1 MAVRIARG
9 TTGRDRILFCG
20 YHGWHDW
27 YLAANLDKDEA
38 LDEHLFPGI
47 DPIGVP
53 QALKGSSIPFVYG
66 DIDALRNKLEQ
77 YRGEVAAIIME
88 PLRSELPPPDYL
100 ENVRA
105 LASEY
110 QVILIFDEV
119 STGFRLAPGGV
130 QEYTG
135 VVPDMAVFAKS
146 ISNGY
151 PMGAVVGKKEVMEH
165 TISYRILYSAREGC
179 KKLASGAHNIL

>member
-1 MAVRIARG
+1 MTRYAKGGGDACAVAVRIARG

-88 PLRSELPPPDYL
+88 PLRSELPPPD
-100 ENVRA
+100 
-105 LASEY
+105 
-110 QVILIFDEV
+110 
-119 STGFRLAPGGV
+119 
-130 QEYTG
+130 
-135 VVPDMAVFAKS
+135 
-146 ISNGY
+146 
-151 PMGAVVGKKEVMEH
+151 
-165 TISYRILYSAREGC
+165 
-179 KKLASGAHNIL
+179 